1 MMQGEHRPPAH
12 NTRASRGAV
21 LSSNEGM
28 LQGGRNQKRQ
38 RLGSLHDDDRVE
50 ACPQGS
56 GTESVE
62 DTLVHTYIGGADY
75 ESDCESDCE
84 RPGLRA
90 SV

>member
-1 MMQGEHRPPAH
+1 
-12 NTRASRGAV
+12 
-21 LSSNEGM
+21 
-28 LQGGRNQKRQ
+28 
-38 RLGSLHDDDRVE
+38 
-50 ACPQGS
+50 
-56 GTESVE
+56 VE